1 MKKFLAI
8 LMAICMMASL
18 LCVPAFAAEPA
29 NELPAPAAGT
39 VLRITAMKGDSIEL
53 VGDHTSFED
62 GWNEA
67 MDLAG
72 SSKEMKNKGYD
83 RVVVDIY
90 ADWNAVNGNFTD
102 DAWWETNGPGFDND
116 TIYIPDGARVTLNLN
131 GHKINRGLTH
141 THSDGE
147 VIYVDEDA
155 DFIMNGGTNGGTIT
169 GGYSDNGAG
178 GIHIKEGA
186 KVTLNN
192 VHILGNHSISDNGAG
207 ISLVDATLTMNGGSI
222 KDNLL
227 YEGKG
232 GAIYAEDS
240 AVFLNNVEIKNN
252 QTLTDYTHGAAIYAD
267 DSAVVLNECTIDG
280 NGIKDEAKKFYAAI
294 SIIYGVDSSISI
306 KKSTF
311 VNNGDMTYKEVG
323 NGVGKSYIT
332 DVSSLFSL
340 TETTLTIEEGSNF
353 SKNETGYLINSMS
366 DSMLGISDSTFQD
379 NKSIVLSSVNHLEGS
394 YFQNCSFN
402 NNKSPYHTTLSVV
415 AYTFNVIGD
424 IITFYDCNMG
434 DSTFDKNDADYI
446 RYAYAS
452 VPEAEALIRVNAIDA
467 DGTTVFSNYYKELAY
482 GWNAAIEDAMTGKYG
497 RIVVDLY
504 TDWNAVGGEFC
515 NFGEGFDYDAIFFPA
530 NVKVTLNMN
539 GHTINRGMT
548 TWEYNGEVMCVNNNA
563 DVIINDGTITGGWSC
578 NGAGGIHIHDGAKVT
593 LNNVNVVGNKAE
605 DDDGAGIAVYDG
617 ATLIMN
623 GGSLKNNIV
632 IDGSADSNH
641 SMDFGIINYYGGAVY
656 VEDSTAIFKGVEF
669 KNNNIRAK
677 EYGAAIYAD
686 NSNVTIDECNFDSNG
701 TWNKANGKDASKDV
715 IHGVDSSFTIKNS
728 TFTNSESVDLFYF
741 EDSSLTMEGCKVT
754 GNNVDEIFSFEDSKA
769 DLMSVTITDNAS
781 VVIYVENDS
790 EKVTMTECTLNNNTP
805 VDNATDIKVETKGT
819 LVMTDCDLGDTT
831 FENKNMVT
839 FSNKAVGSV
848 FGEGSLTTVVAL
860 LALIASA
867 VSIFLTVYYNKK
879 KAVSVT
885 ANNVA
890 EGENKE

>member
-1 MKKFLAI
+1 MKKFLLI
-8 LMAICMMASL
+8 LMAICMMATL
-18 LCVPAFAAEPA
+18 LCVPAFAAEAA
-29 NELPAPAAGT
+29 NELPEPAEGT
-39 VLRITAMKGDSIEL
+39 VLRITAMKGDGVEL
-53 VGDHTSFED
+53 IGDHTSFED
-62 GWNEA
+62 GWNAA

-72 SSKEMKNKGYD
+72 EKSEMASKGYD

-90 ADWNAVNGNFTD
+90 TDWNAVNGNFTD

-131 GHKINRGLTH
+131 GHTINRGLTH
-141 THSDGE
+141 THADGE

-155 DFIMNGGTNGGTIT
+155 DFIINGGTNGGTIT

-186 KVTLNN
+186 KVTLNQ

-207 ISLVDATLTMNGGSI
+207 ISLVGATLKMNGGSI

-227 YEGKG
+227 YDGNG

-240 AVFLNNVEIKNN
+240 TVFLNNVEIKNN
-252 QTLTDYTHGAAIYAD
+252 QALTDDTHGAAIYAD
-267 DSAVVLNECTIDG
+267 DSAFVLNECTIDG
-280 NGIKDEAKKFYAAI
+280 NGVKDEAKKFYAAT
-294 SIIYGVDSSISI
+294 SIICGLDSSISI

-311 VNNGDMTYKEVG
+311 VNNGDMTYKEQG
-323 NGVGKSYIT
+323 NGLGKSYIT
-332 DVSSLFSL
+332 DVSSLFFIN
-340 TETTLTIEEGSNF
+340 ETTLTIEDGSNF
-353 SKNETGYLINSMS
+353 SKNETGYLIRSSS
-366 DSMLGISDSTFQD
+366 DSMLGISNSTFKD
-379 NKSIVLSSVNHLEGS
+379 NKSIVLYSIDHLDES
-394 YFQNCSFN
+394 YFQNCTFN
-402 NNKSPYHTTLSVV
+402 NNKSTYAKTISNV
-415 AYTFNVIGD
+415 AYTFNVMGNS
-424 IITFYDCNMG
+424 ITFYDCNMG
-434 DSTFDKNDADYI
+434 DSTIDKNDADYI

-452 VPEAEALIRVNAIDA
+452 VPEDEALIRVSALDT

-548 TWEYNGEVMCVNNNA
+548 TWDYNGEVMCVNNNA

-578 NGAGGIHIHDGAKVT
+578 NGAGGIHINDGAKVT

-641 SMDFGIINYYGGAVY
+641 SMDFGIINYYGGAIY

-669 KNNNIRAK
+669 KNNNVSAD

-715 IHGVDSSFTIKNS
+715 IHGDDSSFMIKNS

-741 EDSSLTMEGCKVT
+741 EDSTLTMEGCTVT

-769 DLMSVTITDNAS
+769 DLKGVTITDNAS
-781 VVIYVENDS
+781 RVIYVDNGG

-805 VDNATDIKVETKGT
+805 ADGAADIKVETKGT
-819 LVMTDCDLGDTT
+819 LVVNDCDLGDTT
-831 FENKNMVT
+831 FEDKNMVT
-839 FSNKAVGSV
+839 GVGSMI
-848 FGEGSLTTVVAL
+848 GEGNISMILSLLAIFVAGAAFTVVISKGKKKGSPYAV
-860 LALIASA
+860 AVASA
-867 VSIFLTVYYNKK
+867 LGSD
-879 KAVSVT
+879 
-885 ANNVA
+885 
-890 EGENKE
+890 E

>member
-8 LMAICMMASL
+8 LVAICMMASL
-18 LCVPAFAAEPA
+18 LCVSAFAAEPA
-29 NELPAPAAGT
+29 DELPAPAAGT
-39 VLRITAMKGDSIEL
+39 VLRITAIKGDSIEL

-62 GWNEA
+62 GWNAA

-72 SSKEMKNKGYD
+72 EKSEMASKGYD

-116 TIYIPDGARVTLNLN
+116 TIYIPEDARVTLNLN
-131 GHKINRGLTH
+131 GHTINRGLTH
-141 THSDGE
+141 THNDGE
-147 VIYVDEDA
+147 VIYVEDDA
-155 DFIMNGGTNGGTIT
+155 DFIINGGTIT

-207 ISLVDATLTMNGGSI
+207 ISLVGATLKMNGGSI

-227 YEGKG
+227 YDGIG

-240 AVFLNNVEIKNN
+240 TVFLNNVEIKNN
-252 QTLTDYTHGAAIYAD
+252 QTLTDDTHGAAIYAD
-267 DSAVVLNECTIDG
+267 DSAFVLNECTIDG
-280 NGIKDEAKKFYAAI
+280 NGVKDEAKKFYAAT
-294 SIIYGVDSSISI
+294 SIICGLDSSISI

-311 VNNGDMTYKEVG
+311 VNNGDMTYKEQG
-323 NGVGKSYIT
+323 NGLGKSYIT
-332 DVSSLFSL
+332 DVSSLFFIN
-340 TETTLTIEEGSNF
+340 ETTLTIEDGSNF
-353 SKNETGYLINSMS
+353 SKNETGYLIRSSS
-366 DSMLGISDSTFQD
+366 DSMLGISNSTFKD
-379 NKSIVLSSVNHLEGS
+379 NKSIVLYSIDHLDES
-394 YFQNCSFN
+394 YFQNCTFN
-402 NNKSPYHTTLSVV
+402 NNKSTYAKTISNV
-415 AYTFNVIGD
+415 AYTFNVMGNS
-424 IITFYDCNMG
+424 ITFYDCNMG

-452 VPEAEALIRVNAIDA
+452 VPENEALIRVSALDA
-467 DGTTVFSNYYKELAY
+467 DGTTVFSNCYKELAY
-482 GWNAAIEDAMTGKYG
+482 GWNAAIEDAMTGKYD

-548 TWEYNGEVMCVNNNA
+548 TWESNGEVMCVNNNA

-632 IDGSADSNH
+632 IEGSADSNH

-741 EDSSLTMEGCKVT
+741 EDSTLTMEGCTVT

-769 DLMSVTITDNAS
+769 DLKGVTITDNAS
-781 VVIYVENDS
+781 RVIYVDNGG

-805 VDNATDIKVETKGT
+805 ADGAADIKVETKGT

-831 FENKNMVT
+831 FKDKNMVT
-839 FSNKAVGSV
+839 GVGSMI
-848 FGEGSLTTVVAL
+848 GEGNISMILSL
-860 LALIASA
+860 LAIFVAGAALAVVISKGKKKGSPYAAAVASA
-867 VSIFLTVYYNKK
+867 LDSD
-879 KAVSVT
+879 
-885 ANNVA
+885 
-890 EGENKE
+890 E

>member
-8 LMAICMMASL
+8 LMAICLMASV
-18 LCVPAFAAEPA
+18 LCVPALAAEPTD
-29 NELPAPAAGT
+29 EPAAGT
-39 VLRITAMKGDSIEL
+39 VLRATALLKDGKTIEFIGDYNN
-53 VGDHTSFED
+53 FEA
-62 GWNEA
+62 GWNAA
-67 MDLAG
+67 MDIAE
-72 SSKEMKNKGYD
+72 SPSEMATKGYD
-83 RVVVDIY
+83 RIVVDIY

-102 DAWWETNGPGFDND
+102 DAWYETNGPGFNND
-116 TIYIPDGARVTLNLN
+116 TIYIPDDARVTLNLN
-131 GHKINRGLTH
+131 GHTINRGLTH

-155 DFIMNGGTNGGTIT
+155 DFIINGGTNGGTIT

-178 GIHIKEGA
+178 GIHIKKGA
-186 KVTLNN
+186 NVTLNN

-227 YEGKG
+227 YEGNG

-240 AVFLNNVEIKNN
+240 TVFLNNVEIKNN
-252 QTLTDYTHGAAIYAD
+252 QTLTDNTHGAAIYAD
-267 DSAVVLNECTIDG
+267 DSAFVLNECTIDG
-280 NGIKDEAKKFYAAI
+280 NGIKDEAKKFYAAS

-311 VNNGDMTYKEVG
+311 VNNGDMTYKEIS
-323 NGVGKSYIT
+323 NGTVKPYIT

-340 TETTLTIEEGSNF
+340 NETTLTIEDGSDLSNN
-353 SKNETGYLINSMS
+353 KTGYLIKTTS
-366 DSMLGISDSTFQD
+366 DSMLGISDSTFKD
-379 NKSIVLSSVNHLEGS
+379 NKSIVLYSVDHLDES
-394 YFQNCSFN
+394 YFQNCTFN
-402 NNKSPYHTTLSVV
+402 NNKSPYAKTISNV
-415 AYTFNVIGD
+415 AYTFNVMD
-424 IITFYDCNMG
+424 NSITFYDCNMG
-434 DSTFDKNDADYI
+434 DSTIDKNDADYI
-446 RYAYAS
+446 RYAYTS
-452 VPEAEALIRVNAIDA
+452 VPQDEALIRVSALDSE
-467 DGTTVFSNYYKELAY
+467 GTTVFSNYYKELAY
-482 GWNAAIEDAMTGKYG
+482 GWNAAIEEAMTGKYD

-504 TDWNAVGGEFC
+504 ADWNAVNGEFC

-530 NVKVTLNMN
+530 NVHVTLNMN

-563 DVIINDGTITGGWSC
+563 DVIINDGTITGGWSS

-593 LNNVNVVGNKAE
+593 LNNVNVVGNKTE

-617 ATLIMN
+617 ATLKMN

-632 IDGSADSNH
+632 MEGSEPSNH
-641 SMDFGIINYYGGAVY
+641 SMDFGIISYYGGAVY

-669 KNNNIRAK
+669 KNNNIFAK

-686 NSNVTIDECNFDSNG
+686 NSNVTIDECNFDGNG
-701 TWNKANGKDASKDV
+701 TWNKANGEHASKDV

-769 DLMSVTITDNAS
+769 DLKGVTITDNAS
-781 VVIYVENDS
+781 RVIYVDNGS
-790 EKVTMTECTLNNNTP
+790 EKVTMTQCTLNNNTP
-805 VDNATDIKVETKGT
+805 ADGAADIKVETKGT
-819 LVMTDCDLGDTT
+819 LVVTDCDLGDTT

-839 FSNKAVGSV
+839 GVGSMI
-848 FGEGSLTTVVAL
+848 GEGNISMILSLLAIFVAGAAFTVV
-860 LALIASA
+860 ISKG
-867 VSIFLTVYYNKK
+867 KK
-879 KAVSVT
+879 KGSPYAV
-885 ANNVA
+885 AVA
-890 EGENKE
+890 SDLGSDE

>member
-155 DFIMNGGTNGGTIT
+155 DFIINGGTIT

-178 GIHIKEGA
+178 GIHIKAGA
-186 KVTLNN
+186 KVTLNQ

-207 ISLVDATLTMNGGSI
+207 ISLVDATLTMNGGSL
-222 KDNLL
+222 KDNFI
-227 YEGKG
+227 YDGKG
-232 GAIYAEDS
+232 GAIYADDS
-240 AVFLNNVEIKNN
+240 TVFLNNVEIKNN

-332 DVSSLFSL
+332 DVSSLFFL
-340 TETTLTIEEGSNF
+340 NETTLTIEDGSDL
-353 SKNETGYLINSMS
+353 SKNETGYLINSTS
-366 DSMLGISDSTFQD
+366 DSMLGISDSTFKD
-379 NKSIVLSSVNHLEGS
+379 NKSIVLSSISHLEGS
-394 YFQNCSFN
+394 YFQNCTFN
-402 NNKSPYHTTLSVV
+402 NNKSPYATTLSVV

-434 DSTFDKNDADYI
+434 DSTFDKNDADCI

-452 VPEAEALIRVNAIDA
+452 VPEDEALIRVSALDT

-548 TWEYNGEVMCVNNNA
+548 TWDYNGEVMCVNNNA

-686 NSNVTIDECNFDSNG
+686 NSNVTIDECNFDRNG
-701 TWNKANGKDASKDV
+701 TWNKANGEDASKDV

-741 EDSSLTMEGCKVT
+741 EDSTLTMEGCKVT

-769 DLMSVTITDNAS
+769 DLKSVTITDNAS

-839 FSNKAVGSV
+839 FSNKAVGSI
-848 FGEGSLTTVVAL
+848 FGEGSLAMIVAIT
-860 LALIASA
+860 ALIASA
-867 VSIFLTVYYNKK
+867 AAIFVSVSSKK
-879 KAVSVT
+879 KAVPST
-885 ANNVA
+885 ANNA
-890 EGENKE
+890 EETEDEE